1 MSEDR
6 EMLPLADAKDAK
18 TRAAAWLERRDRADW
33 SESDQAE
40 LDKWLA
46 QSPGNL
52 LAYWRVEAAWD
63 NTNRLIAVRPFER
76 RPPAPDTRGKWISA
90 LVKLVAG
97 CAAIAVLG
105 GGFLLFTPRA
115 KEQSYATPI
124 GGHEVVSL
132 ADGSQIEL
140 NTDTVVR
147 TDVSPDH
154 RFAAIDKGE
163 AYFQIAHDT
172 KHPFVVQA
180 GQRRITV
187 LGTKFFVRQTA
198 DRLEVALLDGR
209 IWFDANNRELQPQAM
224 LLSPGDVAI
233 ATPTSVFLK
242 RASEQQLTSE
252 LGWRKGVLIFDNTA
266 LADAAAEFNRYN
278 TRHIVIDDK
287 AVAQLKVVG
296 TFPKQ
301 DLSAFVDVAQE
312 VFNLRV
318 DRRGDTI
325 VITR

>member
-40 LDKWLA
+40 LEQWLA

-76 RPPAPDTRGKWISA
+76 RPAAPDTRGKWMSA
-90 LVKLVAG
+90 LAKLVAG
-97 CAAIAVLG
+97 CAAVAVLG
-105 GGFLLFTPRA
+105 GAFLLFTPHP
-115 KEQSYATPI
+115 KEQSYATPV

-187 LGTKFFVRQTA
+187 LGTKFFVRRTA

>member
-1 MSEDR
+1 MSENRDMR
-6 EMLPLADAKDAK
+6 LAADAKDAK
-18 TRAAAWLERRDRADW
+18 VRAAAWLERRDRADW
-33 SESDQAE
+33 SEADQAE
-40 LDKWLA
+40 LDKWLV

-63 NTNRLIAVRPFER
+63 NTNRLIAVRPFDR
-76 RPPAPDTRGKWISA
+76 RAPEPEPRGRLMSVLSKI
-90 LVKLVAG
+90 VAG
-97 CAAIAVLG
+97 CAAVAVLG
-105 GGFLLFTPRA
+105 GGFLLLTPHA
-115 KEQSYATPI
+115 KEQAYATPV
-124 GGHEVVSL
+124 GGHEIVSL

-154 RFAAIDKGE
+154 RFASIEKGE
-163 AYFQIAHDT
+163 AFFQISHDA
-172 KHPFVVQA
+172 KHPFVVAA
-180 GQRRITV
+180 GNRRITV
-187 LGTKFFVRQTA
+187 LGTKFFVRQSA
-198 DRLEVALLDGR
+198 NRLEVGLIDGR

-224 LLSPGDVAI
+224 LLAPGDIAI

-287 AVAQLKVVG
+287 SVAQLKVVG

-301 DLSAFVDVAQE
+301 NLSAFVDVAQE

-318 DRRGDTI
+318 DKRGDQI
-325 VITR
+325 VISR

>member
-115 KEQSYATPI
+115 KEQSYTTPI

-163 AYFQIAHDT
+163 AYFHVTHNAQR
-172 KHPFVVQA
+172 PFRVFA
-180 GQRRITV
+180 GNRTV
-187 LGTKFFVRQTA
+187 TDLGTRFSVRR
-198 DRLEVALLDGR
+198 DSERFEVAVMEGKVAFDPGKEQEKPIALL
-209 IWFDANNRELQPQAM
+209 
-224 LLSPGDVAI
+224 PGDVVV
-233 ATPTSVFLK
+233 ATATKVSLTKKPS
-242 RASEQQLTSE
+242 RALAES
-252 LGWRKGVLIFDNTA
+252 LGWQRGLLIFDNTT

-278 TRHIVIDDK
+278 GEKLIVAK
-287 AVAQLKVVG
+287 SAAHLPVVG
-296 TFPKQ
+296 TFRSN
-301 DLSAFVDVAQE
+301 DVEAFARVTKE
-312 VFNLRV
+312 VFGLRFE
-318 DRRGDTI
+318 RHGAQI
-325 VITR
+325 VIAR

>member
-1 MSEDR
+1 MS
-6 EMLPLADAKDAK
+6 AKDTKAL
-18 TRAAAWLERRDRADW
+18 AAAWLERRDRADW
-33 SESDQAE
+33 SEADQAE

-52 LAYWRVEAAWD
+52 LTFWRVESAWD
-63 NTNRLIAVRPFER
+63 NTNHLIAVRPFER
-76 RPPAPDTRGKWISA
+76 RTPEPDRRGKLISVLA
-90 LVKLVAG
+90 KLVAG
-97 CAAIAVLG
+97 CAAVAVLG
-105 GGFLLFTPRA
+105 GGFFLLTPRM
-115 KEQSYATPI
+115 KEQAYTTSV

-154 RFAAIDKGE
+154 RFASIEKGE
-163 AYFQIAHDT
+163 AYFQIAHDA
-172 KHPFVVQA
+172 KHPFVVAA
-180 GQRRITV
+180 GNRRITV
-187 LGTKFFVRQTA
+187 LGTKFFVRQSG
-198 DRLEVALLDGR
+198 DRLEVGLIDGR

-224 LLSPGDVAI
+224 LLAPGDVAI

-278 TRHIVIDDK
+278 ARHIVISDK

-318 DRRGDTI
+318 DKRGDTI
-325 VITR
+325 TITR